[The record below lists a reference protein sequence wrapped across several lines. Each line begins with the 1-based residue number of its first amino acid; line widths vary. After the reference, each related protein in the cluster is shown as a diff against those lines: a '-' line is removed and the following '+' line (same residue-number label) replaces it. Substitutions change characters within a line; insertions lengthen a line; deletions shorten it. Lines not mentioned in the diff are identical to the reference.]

1 MDKVT
6 QNIKAYNKN
15 ASRFASRFAEFS
27 PYLNSMDDFIKLLKH
42 DCSCLDLACGP
53 GNFSARIASRLEGS
67 KITGVD
73 ISSSMINLAKS
84 AVPTGDF
91 RCMNI
96 LEVQFDDAQFDA
108 VLLSFC
114 IVHLN
119 NDEAATAIKNS
130 ARFLKSGGLLY
141 ISFMEGKTD
150 GFEKT
155 SFSDDEIYFHYHN
168 EKDIIK
174 LMNENGLRVVKRF
187 SQDYPESDGSITK
200 DVFIFGGKHNE
211 GDCII

>member
-1 MDKVT
+1 MLNVFMDKIT

-15 ASRFASRFAEFS
+15 ASKFASRFADFE
-27 PYLNSMDDFIKLLKH
+27 PYLNAMDDFIELLK
-42 DCSCLDLACGP
+42 DNCSCLDLACGP
-53 GNFSARIASRLEGS
+53 GSFSARIASRFNGA

-73 ISSSMINLAKS
+73 ISSSMIDLAKA
-84 AVPTGDF
+84 AVPNGDF

-96 LEVQFDDAQFDA
+96 LEAEFDEAQFDA

-119 NDEAATAIKNS
+119 RDEAVSIIEKS
-130 ARFLKSGGLLY
+130 SRFLKSGGLLY
-141 ISFMEGKTD
+141 ISFMEGKID

-168 EKDIIK
+168 ENEIIQV
-174 LMNENGLRVVKRF
+174 MEENGLRAVKRF
-187 SQDYPESDGSITK
+187 SQDYAEADGSITK
-200 DVFIFGGKHNE
+200 DVFLFAEKKL
-211 GDCII
+211 

>member
-1 MDKVT
+1 MDKIT

-15 ASRFASRFAEFS
+15 ASKFASRFADFE
-27 PYLNSMDDFIKLLKH
+27 PYLNAMDDFIELLK
-42 DCSCLDLACGP
+42 DNCSCLDLACGP
-53 GNFSARIASRLEGS
+53 GSFSARVASRLSGA

-73 ISSSMINLAKS
+73 ISSSMIDLAKA
-84 AVPTGDF
+84 AVPNGDF

-96 LEVQFDDAQFDA
+96 LEAEFDEAQFDA

-119 NDEAATAIKNS
+119 RDEAVSIIEKS
-130 ARFLKSGGLLY
+130 SRFLKSGGLLY

-168 EKDIIK
+168 ENEIIRV
-174 LMNENGLRVVKRF
+174 MEDNGLRAVKRY
-187 SQDYPESDGSITK
+187 SQDYAEADGSITK
-200 DVFIFGGKHNE
+200 DVFVFGEKKL
-211 GDCII
+211 